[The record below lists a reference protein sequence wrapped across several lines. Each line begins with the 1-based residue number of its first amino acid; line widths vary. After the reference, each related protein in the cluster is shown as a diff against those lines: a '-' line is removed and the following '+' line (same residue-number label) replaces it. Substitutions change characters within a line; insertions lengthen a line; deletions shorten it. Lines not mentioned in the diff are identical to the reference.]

1 MRGKEA
7 IDYRR
12 KTAIERIQATIDS
25 YRKQITA
32 TEDFV
37 KADNLKAKIERH
49 LVTIQNTEKNIKGV
63 QPKQN
68 ELTITRLEL

>member
-7 IDYRR
+7 RNYRR
-12 KTAIERIQATIDS
+12 KTAVERIQATIDS

-63 QPKQN
+63 QSKQN